1 MKKLIIAAAIV
12 CAAAMS
18 QAAAFGWSCAGAS
31 AYAGGSYSVFVL
43 GENGLGSDYA
53 TAAAQI
59 KALVADGGLGAADA
73 YAAYKGGTVAA
84 NGSAIMA
91 NSSSPVKY
99 EYKEGGTTAENTR
112 TAFIFVEDADGEFA
126 SYTAATSQTM
136 ANNSSGKT
144 WSFGAQGTNFT
155 ANKFDVAP
163 EPTSGLLLLLGVAGL
178 ALRRRRA

>member
-1 MKKLIIAAAIV
+1 MMNLMIAAAIV
-12 CAAAMS
+12 CAAAIS
-18 QAAAFGWSCAGAS
+18 QAAAFGWSCAGATN
-31 AYAGGSYSVFVL
+31 YKGGSYSVFVL

-53 TAAAQI
+53 AAAAQI

-84 NGSAIMA
+84 NGSAVLA
-91 NSSSPVKY
+91 NSISPVKY
-99 EYKEGGTTAENTR
+99 SFKEGGTTAENTR

-126 SYTAATSQTM
+126 SYTAANSQTM
-136 ANNSSGKT
+136 ANDSTGKT
-144 WSFGAQGTNFT
+144 WGFASQATNFS
-155 ANKFDVAP
+155 ANNFAVAP